1 MNPATLWRSVFM
13 PRQPQWTRTQQRQAD
28 ILSLF
33 TFIAFLVGIYSL
45 IKWFKHGHESLI
57 LTSVILITLEL
68 ISASSLKWFKQPAL
82 SLNLGFVGMSV
93 HALNIIYQSGGV
105 VDSTQTYWVP
115 LLVVAF
121 FLSGTRLIA
130 IA

>member
-45 IKWFKHGHESLI
+45 IKWFKHGHESD
-57 LTSVILITLEL
+57 
-68 ISASSLKWFKQPAL
+68 
-82 SLNLGFVGMSV
+82 LNFCHSD
-93 HALNIIYQSGGV
+93 YS
-105 VDSTQTYWVP
+105 
-115 LLVVAF
+115 
-121 FLSGTRLIA
+121 
-130 IA
+130 

>member
-68 ISASSLKWFKQPAL
+68 VSASSLKWFKQPAL
-82 SLNLGFVGMSV
+82 S
-93 HALNIIYQSGGV
+93 
-105 VDSTQTYWVP
+105 P
-115 LLVVAF
+115 
-121 FLSGTRLIA
+121 
-130 IA
+130 